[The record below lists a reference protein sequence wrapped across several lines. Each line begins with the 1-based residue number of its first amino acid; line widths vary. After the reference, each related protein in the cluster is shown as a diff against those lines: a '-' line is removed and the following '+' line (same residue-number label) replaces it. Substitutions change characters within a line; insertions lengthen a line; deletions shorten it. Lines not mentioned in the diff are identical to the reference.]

1 MNIYRNK
8 KTGAIIEIP
17 SEFGSDEVW
26 AKVSSSEPVVPE
38 VKEEKE
44 DMPEEKANDSAMS
57 DGTTLKDDSDKSERP
72 SFGSL
77 FKKKD
82 KKDDNK

>member
-26 AKVSSSEPVVPE
+26 AKISSSEPVVPE

-44 DMPEEKANDSAMS
+44 VKAPAKK
-57 DGTTLKDDSDKSERP
+57 TTRKVSK
-72 SFGSL
+72 
-77 FKKKD
+77 
-82 KKDDNK
+82 

>member
-17 SEFGSDEVW
+17 SEIGSDEVW

-38 VKEEKE
+38 EKE
-44 DMPEEKANDSAMS
+44 VKAPAKK
-57 DGTTLKDDSDKSERP
+57 TTRKVSK
-72 SFGSL
+72 
-77 FKKKD
+77 
-82 KKDDNK
+82 

>member
-44 DMPEEKANDSAMS
+44 VKAPAKK
-57 DGTTLKDDSDKSERP
+57 TTRKVSK
-72 SFGSL
+72 
-77 FKKKD
+77 
-82 KKDDNK
+82 

>member
-26 AKVSSSEPVVPE
+26 AKVFSSEPVVPE

-44 DMPEEKANDSAMS
+44 VKAPAKK
-57 DGTTLKDDSDKSERP
+57 TTRKVSK
-72 SFGSL
+72 
-77 FKKKD
+77 
-82 KKDDNK
+82 

>member
-17 SEFGSDEVW
+17 SEIGSDEVW

-38 VKEEKE
+38 EKEEKE
-44 DMPEEKANDSAMS
+44 VKAPAKK
-57 DGTTLKDDSDKSERP
+57 TTRKVSK
-72 SFGSL
+72 
-77 FKKKD
+77 
-82 KKDDNK
+82 